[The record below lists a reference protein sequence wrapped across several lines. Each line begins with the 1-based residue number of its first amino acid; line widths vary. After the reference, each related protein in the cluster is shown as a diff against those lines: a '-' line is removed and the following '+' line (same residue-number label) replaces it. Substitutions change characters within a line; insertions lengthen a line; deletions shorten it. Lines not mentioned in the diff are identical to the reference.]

1 MVFPGTPRRASVLD
15 EWTEPLDFEHV
26 ELRPSSALASIEQY
40 PTSWLVVEQYVHR
53 NHDSDGVS
61 TVLIT
66 PSARAAAFEERSWSG
81 TDLGDFGLVNGE
93 QVELGLT
100 AEMGDGQAEFFCQVQ
115 KNHGVRPPTV
125 EIAYPFLWFWDA
137 IRDGNDWFYL
147 DTAGREQPLIRTTL
161 DDADYTVEV
170 RALEFRRYLQQ
181 RELLGLVQ
189 RDHVRWANVAKFDPA
204 DLAYTSEWCS
214 LAFYARHGQPI
225 PGQNAHSRLLGQ
237 NIVTGIQGKPMP
249 AWLDYGHE
257 SYGEFIIGVE
267 PETGRPV
274 THTSDPDLLANYFG
288 KNSDAPHYLTSV
300 HFDQKVLDRYLDE
313 PDRYVVSTTRLSAVD
328 MWSVSIGR
336 TSTGDVEIYLGDL
349 GRDLPWQEHDHWKA
363 HNRVPRGDMN
373 PDRYK
378 RDFLGQFA
386 GGLEPLE
393 MLRDS
398 LKSANAAAE
407 GVWSRSLFRPLAADE
422 AQEFERL
429 HPPVHDRQRALVQP
443 VLLLTKALVDAI
455 NVKLIK
461 EVVGPSES
469 RSVAL
474 LGELVTHLGGD
485 ASIIDPIRDLNRL
498 RSSGG
503 VAHLANESRTKLLSS
518 IGLENLTPAETV
530 NALATRLSASLT
542 AIAEC
547 IAPAAD
553 RAPDAE
559 AI

>member
-15 EWTEPLDFEHV
+15 EWSEPLDFEHA
-26 ELRPSSALASIEQY
+26 ELRPSAMASIEQY
-40 PTSWLVVEQYVHR
+40 PTSWIVVEQYVHQ
-53 NHDSDGVS
+53 NHDSYGVS
-61 TVLIT
+61 TILIT
-66 PSARAAAFEERSWSG
+66 SPARAVAFEERSWSG
-81 TDLGDFGLVNGE
+81 ADLGKFGLVNGN
-93 QVELGLT
+93 QVELELT
-100 AEMGDGQAEFFCQVQ
+100 TEMGDGQAEFFCQVQ
-115 KNHGVRPPTV
+115 KNHGVRPPMV
-125 EIAYPFLWFWDA
+125 EIAFPFLWFWDA
-137 IRDGNDWFYL
+137 IRDGNNWFYL
-147 DTAGREQPLIRTTL
+147 DSAGREQPLVRTTL

-189 RDHVRWANVAKFDPA
+189 RDHVRWANVTKFEPV
-204 DLAYTSEWCS
+204 DLAYKSEWCN
-214 LAFYARHGQPI
+214 LAFHARHGQPT

-237 NIVTGIQGKPMP
+237 SIVTGIQGKPMP

-257 SYGEFIIGVE
+257 NYGEFIIGVE
-267 PETGRPV
+267 PETGTPV
-274 THTSDPDLLANYFG
+274 AHASDPDLLANYFG

-313 PDRYVVSTTRLSAVD
+313 PDRYVVLTTRLSAVD

-363 HNRVPRGDMN
+363 HNIVPRGEMN
-373 PDRYK
+373 SDRYK

-386 GGLEPLE
+386 GGFEPLE
-393 MLRDS
+393 MLREA
-398 LKSANAAAE
+398 LKSANAASE
-407 GVWSRSLFRPLAADE
+407 RVWSRPLFRPLAVDE

-429 HPPVHDRQRALVQP
+429 HPPVHDGKRALVQP

-461 EVVGPSES
+461 EIVGPSES
-469 RSVAL
+469 RSVVL

-503 VAHLANESRTKLLSS
+503 VAHLANESRAKLLAS
-518 IGLENLTPAETV
+518 IGLEGLTPAETI
-530 NALATRLSASLT
+530 NTLATRLSVSLS
-542 AIAEC
+542 AIADC
-547 IAPAAD
+547 VDSAAD
-553 RAPDAE
+553 LPQPAE
-559 AI
+559 TI

>member
-1 MVFPGTPRRASVLD
+1 MAFPGTPSRPSDLD
-15 EWTEPLDFEHV
+15 EWAEPLDFEHA
-26 ELRPSSALASIEQY
+26 ELRPLVMASIEQY

-66 PSARAAAFEERSWSG
+66 SSARAAAFEERSWSG
-81 TDLGDFGLVNGE
+81 TYLGEFGLENGD

-137 IRDGNDWFYL
+137 IRDGNNWFYL
-147 DTAGREQPLIRTTL
+147 DRAGREQQLIRTTL
-161 DDADYTVEV
+161 NEADYTVEV

-181 RELLGLVQ
+181 RELLGLIQ
-189 RDHVRWANVAKFDPA
+189 RDHVRWANVAKFDPV

-214 LAFYARHGQPI
+214 LAFYARHGKPI

-237 NIVTGIQGKPMP
+237 NIVTGIRGRPMP
-249 AWLDYGHE
+249 AWLDHGDE
-257 SYGEFIIGVE
+257 RYGEFIIGVE
-267 PETGRPV
+267 PETGRPMS
-274 THTSDPDLLANYFG
+274 HTSDPDLLANYFG
-288 KNSDAPHYLTSV
+288 KNPGAPHYLTSV

-313 PDRYVVSTTRLSAVD
+313 PDRYVVSSTRLAAVD

-349 GRDLPWQEHDHWKA
+349 GRDLPWQEHPHWRA
-363 HNRVPRGDMN
+363 HNVVPRGDMN
-373 PDRYK
+373 QDRYK
-378 RDFLGQFA
+378 RDFLGQWA
-386 GGLEPLE
+386 GDMDPLE
-393 MLRDS
+393 VLRNS
-398 LKSANAAAE
+398 LASANAAAE
-407 GVWSRSLFRPLAADE
+407 RAWGRPLFRPLGADE

-429 HPPVHDRQRALVQP
+429 HPPVHDGTRALVQP
-443 VLLLTKALVDAI
+443 ILLLTKALVDAI

-461 EVVGPSES
+461 EVAGTSES
-469 RSVAL
+469 RSVML

-485 ASIIDPIRDLNRL
+485 ASITDPIRDLNRL

-503 VAHLANESRTKLLSS
+503 VAHLANESRAKLLAS
-518 IGLENLTPAETV
+518 IGLDGLNPGETIST
-530 NALATRLSASLT
+530 LATRLSVSLS
-542 AIAEC
+542 AIADC
-547 IAPAAD
+547 VAIAAESSRPA
-553 RAPDAE
+553 E
-559 AI
+559 NI